1 MEIAV
6 QVAVHICPILSKEK
20 PITILDV
27 DAGLRYIFDLG
38 PNEKRVLR
46 FEVEPQAY
54 GDFYEQFVIKFEDFR
69 VKRSVNI
76 VVCENEKQAE
86 AVRQDIQLNDEE
98 YLLLDSWQ
106 CKWHNCI
113 LNSIQKKAVAN
124 ILRRE
129 VHNMPYVIFGPP
141 GTGKTVTL
149 VESILQISKLMLN
162 ARLLNRHRIFS
173 SQHKTFAAPEENFCA
188 LRSIS

>member
-6 QVAVHICPILSKEK
+6 QVAVHICPILPKEK

-27 DAGLRYIFDLG
+27 DAGLRYTFDLG
-38 PNEKRVLR
+38 PNEKRFLR

-54 GDFYEQFVIKFEDFR
+54 DFR

-76 VVCENEKQAE
+76 VVCENKKQAE

-98 YLLLDSWQ
+98 YLLLDSCL

-149 VESILQISKLMLN
+149 VENILQISKLMLS

-173 SQHKTFAAPEENFCA
+173 SQHKTFAAPEQNFCS